1 MSRTSMQISPADL
14 PGLFSFDSY
23 RSVFINSL
31 LILWAFQLTPD
42 PKGPQDDMGF
52 MNGMRDAPA
61 YGIDF
66 KTRIPEMELRSMM
79 EGYPGV
85 E

>member
-1 MSRTSMQISPADL
+1 M
-14 PGLFSFDSY
+14 
-23 RSVFINSL
+23 NSL

-42 PKGPQDDMGF
+42 PTRSLYDMHLI
-52 MNGMRDAPA
+52 NGMPNDRA
-61 YGIDF
+61 YRIDF
-66 KTRIPEMELRSMM
+66 KARIPEVELRNMM

>member
-1 MSRTSMQISPADL
+1 M
-14 PGLFSFDSY
+14 
-23 RSVFINSL
+23 NSL

-42 PKGPQDDMGF
+42 PTRSLDDMYF
-52 MNGMRDAPA
+52 INGMLNDWA
-61 YGIDF
+61 YRIDF
-66 KTRIPEMELRSMM
+66 KARIPEVELRSMM